1 MKIIFLG
8 TPEIAKVCLEE
19 ILKSKHQVVA
29 VVTKPDKPSGR
40 GNKIQMSPVKVFAL
54 EQGIPVYQFK
64 NINQEGVEILK
75 SLKPDVLVL
84 VAFGQILGDKIL
96 NIALPINLHGSL
108 LPKYRGPSPIQT
120 AILKGEKLSGVS
132 VIKMAGEV
140 DAGDILIQK
149 KLNIDDDDTSG
160 TLFNKMAILGGQ
172 ALVESL
178 DLIESGKD
186 VFVSQEH
193 KDATFTTMLTKE
205 NAKLDFNEKTANIVN
220 KIRAYNPSPVAFFE
234 LDGVKY
240 KVFKARKI
248 ELGKEFSQGFNQ
260 EFNQVFKHKIMQE
273 VNQNFKQEI
282 MQEFKQN
289 FKQEIM
295 QGVNQDFNQEIVQN
309 FENKK
314 FKNGEIVVSSS
325 KDGLIIKT
333 SDGFVEIL
341 EIQQPNGNKLTAKQF
356 LNGKSFKVGTILF

>member
-8 TPEIAKVCLEE
+8 IPEIAKVCLEE

-40 GNKIQMSPVKVFAL
+40 GNKIQMSPVKVFAV

-248 ELGKEFSQGFNQ
+248 EPKEFSQ
-260 EFNQVFKHKIMQE
+260 E
-273 VNQNFKQEI
+273 FKQEI